1 MNCSIISIGTE
12 LGLGLITDSNS
23 KYIAEELTEL
33 GIECNYMF
41 TVPDSR
47 EEISNVLKSGIK
59 HSDIVIISG
68 GLGPT
73 DDDITRSAVA
83 STLKLSLIRDERLDS
98 NSLKFIRKKRTEE
111 INKRLLR
118 QSYIPGGAVP
128 IIPRIGSA
136 SGFRIDLKGN
146 KHVFCIPGV
155 PREMESMFD
164 EDIFPFLK
172 KLEKS
177 GKGSQPG
184 IKIRKTTL
192 LTTDIAET
200 EIEERIKDLVE
211 EAKKASIDIG
221 ITAAPGLVKIILVE
235 KLKKPSGD
243 SDNLKVFED
252 KISERIGAHLY
263 GRGDTMIS
271 DNLKSAVENA
281 GKPLTIST
289 VESITGGLISSI
301 ITDTPGS
308 SQFFTGGIVSYSNFA
323 KVEILR
329 VDKKLI
335 EEKGA
340 VSKEVCLEMAAKAM
354 SIFETDYSLAVTGF
368 AGPEYEGDNLGL
380 VYCCICGPSGYR
392 RVFEKRFPGSR
403 TEIKFRTMQFVL
415 NELRNAI
422 IQSGKQ

>member
-12 LGLGLITDSNS
+12 LSLGLIADSNS
-23 KYIAEELTEL
+23 KHIAERLSEL

-41 TVPDSR
+41 TVPDSKK
-47 EEISNVLKSGIK
+47 EISNVLKSGIK
-59 HSDIVIISG
+59 YSDIVVISG

-73 DDDITRSAVA
+73 DDDMTRSAVA
-83 STLKLSLIRDERLDS
+83 LTLKLQLARDERLDAS
-98 NSLKFIRKKRTEE
+98 SLKFIRKKRTEE

-136 SGFRIDLKGN
+136 SGFRIDLKDN
-146 KHVFCIPGV
+146 KHIFCIPGV
-155 PREMESMFD
+155 PREMKSMFD
-164 EDIFPFLK
+164 EDIFPFLED
-172 KLEKS
+172 LEKS
-177 GKGSQPG
+177 GKRDRQG
-184 IKIRKTTL
+184 IKIRKTIL
-192 LTTDIAET
+192 LTTDISET
-200 EIEERIKDLVE
+200 EIEERIKDLVR
-211 EAKKASIDIG
+211 EAKNASIDIG
-221 ITAAPGLVKIILVE
+221 ITAAPGLVKIILIE
-235 KLKKPSGD
+235 KLGENSG
-243 SDNLKVFED
+243 SSNNLKIFEE
-252 KISERIGAHLY
+252 KISERIGVHLY
-263 GRGDTMIS
+263 GRGNTMIS
-271 DNLKSAVENA
+271 DNLKAAVENA

-308 SQFFTGGIVSYSNFA
+308 SQFFAGGIVSYSNFA
-323 KVEILR
+323 KEEILR

-335 EEKGA
+335 EDKGA
-340 VSKEVCLEMAAKAM
+340 VSKEVCVDMAVKVM
-354 SIFETDYSLAVTGF
+354 SIFKTDYSLAVTGF

-392 RVFEKRFPGSR
+392 RVFEKRFLGNR

-422 IQSGKQ
+422 IQSGKK